1 MSQPVRFMVTPNQPG
16 DMLAYDQERRKKRMM
31 GLLSKG
37 LPTLPNYLLDLNALL
52 SSPSVDLKKVG
63 KVIRTD
69 PSLTAQ
75 VLRLC
80 NSALFGLRHR
90 VISIEQAAVLLGTE
104 RLRTLVLTCSVM
116 QFAGK
121 NIPREMLMGFWQ
133 HS

>member
-1 MSQPVRFMVTPNQPG
+1 MSQPVRFAVTPQPSN
-16 DMLAYDQERRKKRMM
+16 MLAYDQERRKKRMM

-80 NSALFGLRHR
+80 NSALFGLRLR
-90 VISIEQAAVLLGTE
+90 VIIIQSAADNLGTA
-104 RLRTLVLTCSVM
+104 RLRTLVLTGSLI
-116 QFAGK
+116 QFAG
-121 NIPREMLMGFWQ
+121 
-133 HS
+133 